1 MTRML
6 SEILRA
12 PEPYFRS
19 TLRRLERMN
28 GNPSADIILS
38 TSLAR
43 MAQSKVTALG
53 LDRRDTTPR
62 ELYQSLL
69 SRMERDDKT
78 LKRNLQTRAATYI
91 NAEADVVAGMVHA
104 LAELPIPKKVYAL
117 KTTAFR
123 GLIRKQPPKRAMK
136 ELGYRSVESFL
147 KHEQPI
153 AILAAASLVESESWM
168 RSLHDRYKKLTPRD
182 FESRDIVVF
191 HPSDK
196 KWHHLAHSTVA
207 AKRHNILAFP
217 ELGAMMLLS
226 IPKVAPAGSTTA
238 SLTLALHALNELR
251 SSATYLRLCQVR
263 SDFGGIVYEV
273 SNGRATMRTGLL
285 DQDLPWH
292 VVQRYYAH
300 FQGVLNTE
308 VFEPHI
314 QAHDLSWHSVE
325 VALTRIEPSFSFWQ
339 GSEHASILRG
349 RDAVSLNIVD
359 AAINL
364 CNNLPFEA
372 RSLVHMQQA
381 LWHELLSKYLRL
393 DLVEQSIMAELR
405 PQLAY
410 QPMMSN

>member
-19 TLRRLERMN
+19 TLSRLERMN

-38 TSLAR
+38 TTMTRVAH
-43 MAQSKVTALG
+43 SKVSALG
-53 LDRRDTTPR
+53 LDPCDTTAC
-62 ELYQSLL
+62 ELYQTII
-69 SRMERDDKT
+69 SRVKHDDKILT
-78 LKRNLQTRAATYI
+78 RTLQTRAATHVS
-91 NAEADVVAGMVHA
+91 AEADVVAGMVHA

-117 KTTAFR
+117 KATAFKA
-123 GLIRKQPPKRAMK
+123 LIRKQPPKRAMK
-136 ELGYRSVESFL
+136 ELGYRSLESFL
-147 KHEQPI
+147 KHEQPT
-153 AILAAASLVESESWM
+153 AVLAAASLAESKSWV

-182 FESRDIVVF
+182 FETRDMVVL
-191 HPSDK
+191 HLNDV
-196 KWHHLAHSTVA
+196 KWQRLASGTVA
-207 AKRHNILAFP
+207 AKRHNIVSFP
-217 ELGAMMLLS
+217 ELGSMMMLS
-226 IPKVAPAGSTTA
+226 IPSQAPDGSAIA
-238 SLTLALHALNELR
+238 SLTLALHALNDLR
-251 SSATYLRLCQVR
+251 ASATYLRLCQVR
-263 SDFGGIVYEV
+263 PDFGETVYEV
-273 SNGRATMRTGLL
+273 ANGRANMRTGLL
-285 DQDLPWH
+285 DQELPWH

-300 FQGVLNTE
+300 FKGVFNTE

-325 VALTRIEPSFSFWQ
+325 VALAQIEPSLSFWQ
-339 GSEHASILRG
+339 GSESASLLHG
-349 RDAVSLNIVD
+349 REAVSLNIVD

-372 RSLVHMQQA
+372 RSMVHMQQA

-410 QPMMSN
+410 QPAMTN